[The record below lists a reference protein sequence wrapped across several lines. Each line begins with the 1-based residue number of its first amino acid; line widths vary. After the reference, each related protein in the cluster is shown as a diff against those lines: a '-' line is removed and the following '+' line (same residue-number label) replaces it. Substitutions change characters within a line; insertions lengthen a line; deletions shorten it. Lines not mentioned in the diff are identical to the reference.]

1 MYEQQVNPM
10 AQDQPD
16 LGQVNPKTQ
25 DQDVVMPDLEQV
37 KTKNWRNR
45 VYYVTNTT
53 TGEIEADMMSSEKEC
68 REWIRSAESK
78 FDVPYMI
85 SYRVDGVN
93 TTTKTQKTVLK

>member
-1 MYEQQVNPM
+1 MYEE
-10 AQDQPD
+10 QD
-16 LGQVNPKTQ
+16 NPKTQ
-25 DQDVVMPDLEQV
+25 DQDVTVPNIERV

-53 TGEIEADMMSSEKEC
+53 TNEIEADMMSSEKEC
-68 REWIRSAESK
+68 REWIRSIDSK

>member
-1 MYEQQVNPM
+1 MYEQQNNPD
-10 AQDQPD
+10 AQNQGVSTP
-16 LGQVNPKTQ
+16 NI
-25 DQDVVMPDLEQV
+25 MPNGKEQV
-37 KTKNWRNR
+37 KAKNWHNR

-53 TGEIEADMMSSEKEC
+53 TNEIEADMMSSEKEC

>member
-1 MYEQQVNPM
+1 MYKEQVNPM

-25 DQDVVMPDLEQV
+25 DQDVAMPDLEKV
-37 KTKNWRNR
+37 KTKNWHNR
-45 VYYVTNTT
+45 VYYVTNTI

-68 REWIRSAESK
+68 REWIRSDESK

-85 SYRVDGVN
+85 SYRVDSVN
-93 TTTKTQKTVLK
+93 TTIKTQKTVLK